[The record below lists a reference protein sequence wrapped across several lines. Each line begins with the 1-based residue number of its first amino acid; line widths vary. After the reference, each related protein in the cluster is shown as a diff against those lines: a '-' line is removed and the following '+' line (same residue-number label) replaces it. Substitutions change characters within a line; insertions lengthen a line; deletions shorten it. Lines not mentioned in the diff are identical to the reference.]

1 MLTAYLR
8 PDLLSETRIN
18 NGQPDRALAEAV
30 RSFTHVFA
38 PWSKPEVPDAEKIKN
53 LSDIMEEAI
62 KFAVWLFS
70 QPSSFKYDWK
80 PAVDVR
86 DRAIRSVVTVPA
98 VLKVTENR
106 GQALVRPVVIVDAS
120 RTRV

>member
-8 PDLLSETRIN
+8 PDLLSDTHISNR
-18 NGQPDRALAEAV
+18 QPDVALDQAV
-30 RSFTHVFA
+30 QSFTHVFA
-38 PWSKPEVPDAEKIKN
+38 PWAKPDVPDAERIKN
-53 LSDIMEEAI
+53 LSDIVEEAA

-70 QPSSFKYDWK
+70 QPSSFEYDWK

-86 DRAIRSVVTVPA
+86 DRANRSVVTVPA
-98 VLKVTENR
+98 VLKITDNR
-106 GQALVRPVVIVDAS
+106 GQALVRPVVIVGAS